1 MRQIVPLPLLSNYA
15 QYKAGVTGAEAFF
28 EDTIKNSPELNAPEG
43 SPDGTFI
50 QACDQE
56 AQALYDAVWTRLKK

>member
-1 MRQIVPLPLLSNYA
+1 M
-15 QYKAGVTGAEAFF
+15 
-28 EDTIKNSPELNAPEG
+28 NAPDG
-43 SPDGTFI
+43 APDGTFI